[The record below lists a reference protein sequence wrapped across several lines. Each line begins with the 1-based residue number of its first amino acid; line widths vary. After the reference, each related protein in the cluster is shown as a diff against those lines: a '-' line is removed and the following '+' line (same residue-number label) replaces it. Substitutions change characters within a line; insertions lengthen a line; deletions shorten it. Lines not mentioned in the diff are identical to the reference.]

1 IDSAMTESERR
12 DVFTRL
18 RAREIKILY
27 VSPERLVMPAF
38 LDFVKSLG
46 ISSLAIDEAH
56 CVSMW
61 GHDFR
66 PEYRQLGLLRD
77 AFPGIPIGAYTAT
90 ATERVRADVCTQL
103 KLRDP
108 LVLVGRF
115 DRPNLVFRL
124 EQRHNLLTQVR
135 HVLDRHK
142 GESGIIYCIRR
153 SDVDD
158 LCSQLNRSGYR
169 TVPYHAGME
178 DSDRKRSQ
186 EAFVAEGVDIVVA
199 TVAFGMGIDKS
210 NVRFVVHSG
219 MPKSIEH
226 YQQETGR
233 AGRDGL
239 GAECILFFAPGD
251 YHTWK
256 FILEKS
262 ENSQGLDIHLRKLSE
277 VYSFCTSYRCR
288 HRAISRYFGQNM
300 DRPNCMACD
309 VCLADL
315 QPIAEPLVVAQKIL
329 SSVVRQGEAYGADY
343 TTAVLTGAKDQRILQ
358 KGHDQ
363 LSTYGLLADMPK
375 HEVRD
380 LIEQLVSLGALARTE
395 DHRVLR
401 VTPKAR
407 LILKGEETPTLMRVA
422 KKTPVRI
429 AEEDASWQD
438 VDRDLFEE
446 LRRWRLV
453 QSAVRKVPAY
463 VIFSD
468 MTLRELARWKP
479 VERPSLE
486 QISGVGRKKTL
497 EYGAGILNLIREYAQ
512 RHEIQV
518 RAGWAGPGPP
528 SARSSPR
535 RRKRGR

>member
-1 IDSAMTESERR
+1 
-12 DVFTRL
+12 
-18 RAREIKILY
+18 
-27 VSPERLVMPAF
+27 
-38 LDFVKSLG
+38 
-46 ISSLAIDEAH
+46 
-56 CVSMW
+56 
-61 GHDFR
+61 
-66 PEYRQLGLLRD
+66 
-77 AFPGIPIGAYTAT
+77 
-90 ATERVRADVCTQL
+90 
-103 KLRDP
+103 
-108 LVLVGRF
+108 
-115 DRPNLVFRL
+115 
-124 EQRHNLLTQVR
+124 
-135 HVLDRHK
+135 
-142 GESGIIYCIRR
+142 
-153 SDVDD
+153 
-158 LCSQLNRSGYR
+158 
-169 TVPYHAGME
+169 
-178 DSDRKRSQ
+178 
-186 EAFVAEGVDIVVA
+186 
-199 TVAFGMGIDKS
+199 
-210 NVRFVVHSG
+210 
-219 MPKSIEH
+219 
-226 YQQETGR
+226 
-233 AGRDGL
+233 
-239 GAECILFFAPGD
+239 
-251 YHTWK
+251 
-256 FILEKS
+256 
-262 ENSQGLDIHLRKLSE
+262 
-277 VYSFCTSYRCR
+277 
-288 HRAISRYFGQNM
+288 M

-497 EYGAGILNLIREYAQ
+497 DYGSGVLNLIREDAD
-512 RHEIQV
+512 RHEIKV
-518 RAGWAGPGPP
+518 RAGGAGAGPPL
-528 SARSSPR
+528 ARSLQR